1 MGGEGEAA
9 LLLKILFI
17 VAKSFHG
24 SLVTAA
30 QLFQFIQIFSPLGAS
45 QSKDARDAAKEFQA
59 KNW

>member
-1 MGGEGEAA
+1 LEEGGAA
-9 LLLKILFI
+9 LLLKILFV

-45 QSKDARDAAKEFQA
+45 QSKGVRDAVKESQA